1 MKSKY
6 RNRRITQDGIHFSS
20 LKEAHRYQELSLLAK
35 AGEISG
41 LQLQVR
47 FALKV
52 KRTVVG
58 TYIADFIYWTKENE
72 FVVEDVKGFRTPI
85 YRLKAK
91 LMKAISGIEILE
103 T

>member
-6 RNRRITQDGIHFSS
+6 RNRRVTLYGITFAS
-20 LKEAHRYQELSLLAK
+20 LKEAHRYQELSLLVK
-35 AGEISG
+35 AGEISD

-52 KRTVVG
+52 KHTVVG
-58 TYIADFIYWTKENE
+58 TYIADFTYWAKENE

-91 LMKAISGIEILE
+91 LMKAIYGIEILE
-103 T
+103 I